1 MAINELRR
9 ITTGRLPK
17 IALLALI
24 AIPLLYGGLYLYA
37 NRDPYGR
44 LSNVPAAVVVEDK
57 GATTSDGKRLDA
69 GEQVS
74 KDLVGSGSFDWHRV
88 SASEAAKGVRSGR
101 YEFSVTLPAD
111 FSSALAS
118 SGEYTPRQGVLT
130 LTTNDSNNAIAH
142 TIASQVTDRVRASL
156 AKQVGSS
163 AADNFLLG
171 YATLRDQLGRASDG
185 ANQLA
190 DGAAQAQT
198 GSNDLANGLDQLAS
212 GQQQLHDG
220 SVQVATGAS
229 GVADGANKLAAGTD
243 QLAGGLNTLRQQTTD
258 LPGKAKDL
266 ADGAQG
272 IQAGVARASTTIS
285 GLAVTAQKA
294 QTQFNTSQATLRQ
307 KMLEAGLTA
316 DQVTEILSNPDT
328 AQLQGLIQ
336 GISTGAG
343 SAPALFGD
351 LTTGTNALSTGAQ
364 QLANSAPALASGIAT
379 ADAGAN
385 DLANK
390 THDLATG
397 AGKVRDGADT
407 LRGKEAEA
415 VTGTTKVRDG
425 ARTLNTGV
433 AKINSGATDLHTSLR
448 GGTDRL
454 PDLNDTTR
462 SATANTIADPVRVR
476 NVAES
481 TARTYGAGLA
491 PFFMSLAAWIGGYVL
506 FLFLR
511 PLSTRGM
518 AANQSPF
525 RIALG
530 GWLTPATLG
539 VFQMLALF
547 LFVFL
552 GLRLDPAHPVATLA
566 FMMLVS
572 VTFIA
577 MVHTLNAWLGT
588 IGQFLGLVLMVMQ
601 LVSAGGTFPWQT
613 LPGPLYALHVVLPMG
628 YAVDALRHLM
638 YGGSLGSL
646 TTDTIVLCG
655 YLAGAIALTT
665 VAARR
670 KRVWTPSRIRPELV
684 L

>member
-88 SASEAAKGVRSGR
+88 SAAEAAKGVRSGR

-198 GSNDLANGLDQLAS
+198 GSNDLATGLDQLAS

-220 SVQVATGAS
+220 SVRLATKTS
-229 GVADGANKLAAGTD
+229 DLADGANQLVAGTD
-243 QLAGGLNTLRQQTTD
+243 QLASGLDTLRKQTTD
-258 LPGKAKDL
+258 LPGNAKALATGAQGVQAGAAQTSAGAATLATGTQGLQDAFDAYYNGLRQSMLDAGIPAAQVDQILANTAKL
-266 ADGAQG
+266 QVAVHSVNAGAATVSSGTAKVADGA
-272 IQAGVARASTTIS
+272 
-285 GLAVTAQKA
+285 K
-294 QTQFNTSQATLRQ
+294 
-307 KMLEAGLTA
+307 
-316 DQVTEILSNPDT
+316 QV
-328 AQLQGLIQ
+328 
-336 GISTGAG
+336 
-343 SAPALFGD
+343 SA
-351 LTTGTNALSTGAQ
+351 GAQ
-364 QLANSAPALASGIAT
+364 ALANSAPALASGIAD
-379 ADAGAN
+379 ADAGADTVTN
-385 DLANK
+385 NEHA
-390 THDLATG
+390 LATG
-397 AGKVRDGADT
+397 AGQIHDGAVT
-407 LRGKEAEA
+407 LRDKEADA
-415 VTGTTKVRDG
+415 VTGTNKLRDG

-433 AKINSGATDLHTSLR
+433 TKINAGATDLHTSLR

-454 PDLNDTTR
+454 PDLTDTTR
-462 SATANTIADPVRVR
+462 SATADTIADPVRVR

-530 GWLTPATLG
+530 GWLTPAVLG
-539 VFQMLALF
+539 VFQMVALF

-638 YGGSLGSL
+638 YGGSLGSVA
-646 TTDTIVLCG
+646 TDTIVLCG